1 MSRTFQR
8 IKEELDAMR
17 ASRRVTSRK
26 CLSAP
31 VSRSPIR
38 SHISMTDSLVEYVG
52 KRAITCERCRPRIP
66 HVYVTVHDRHK
77 RSTSH
82 VDVAFL
88 QDYDDRYAAL
98 RELIRIQFN
107 SVTDIF
113 HKLDLNGNGRL
124 TVEELMDCLTNLHVP
139 WQQVSGLTRVEFSN
153 LVDCHNTGIVDI
165 LEFLGAMGLTPR
177 LPWSALPPLEQWE
190 EYTNK
195 ILELDLM
202 NMEPCQ
208 PLWWSVLDGT
218 SRQTHGLV
226 TMNIIKRSSLDVA
239 ERLMS
244 PSSSR
249 DKQGDFSRTTVYLS
263 RDDLDFIQTKVRRIE
278 KFLRDF
284 NDNKRELCKLKNDL
298 QNVTEAEER
307 MAESNKK
314 REEEEIEQRRLKQ
327 EAGLALVM
335 NESGT
340 KRSIFGNRNK
350 VELSQFRKPSED
362 ELVNFFDTRK
372 NININELAFRE
383 FLKTRGLSLFAG
395 DRIRRVFER
404 HAGTCITCEE
414 TFSVVMADLVDSD
427 IPQSKLKQFWLSAS
441 VGGTVSLNLLSFI
454 SWFTAFNS

>member
-1 MSRTFQR
+1 MSRTFHR
-8 IKEELDAMR
+8 IKDEIEAMR
-17 ASRRVTSRK
+17 ASRRVPSRK
-26 CLSAP
+26 CSSAP
-31 VSRSPIR
+31 HLPSYRYSDNV
-38 SHISMTDSLVEYVG
+38 DEGNLVEYLG

-66 HVYVTVHDRHK
+66 HVYVKVHDRHN
-77 RSTSH
+77 RLSTH

-88 QDYDDRYAAL
+88 QDYIDRYAAL
-98 RELIRIQFN
+98 RELIRVQFN

-153 LVDCHNTGIVDI
+153 LVDEQNSGVVDI

-195 ILELDLM
+195 ILELDMM
-202 NMEPCQ
+202 NLEPCQ
-208 PLWWSVLDGT
+208 PLWWSVLDDS
-218 SRQTHGLV
+218 SRQTTMHGLV
-226 TMNIIKRSSLDVA
+226 NIIKRSKPEVA

-244 PSSSR
+244 PASPLISHA
-249 DKQGDFSRTTVYLS
+249 DFSRTTVYLS
-263 RDDLDFIQTKVRRIE
+263 REDLDFIQTKVRRIE

-314 REEEEIEQRRLKQ
+314 LEEEENEQRRLKQ

-340 KRSIFGNRNK
+340 KRSIFGNRIK
-350 VELSQFRKPSED
+350 VELSQFKKPSDD

-372 NININELAFRE
+372 QINMHELAFRE
-383 FLKTRGLSLFAG
+383 FLKTRGLSILAG

-404 HAGTCITCEE
+404 YAGVCVTCEE
-414 TFSVVMADLVDSD
+414 TFSVILADLLDSD
-427 IPQSKLKQFWLSAS
+427 IPPSKLRQYWLTAS
-441 VGGTVSLNLLSFI
+441 VGGAVALDLLTFI
-454 SWFTAFNS
+454 SWFTTLNS